1 MQILSKI
8 KGELAEGRTFL
19 QFGFLGA
26 LGQGFGMVAPLIIAR
41 FFSPVLLGSYY
52 LTKLVLFLFASLFL
66 SYMQTPFVVF
76 AGQERRRTGK
86 INKSFS
92 VQCAF
97 YAFSAAAFLFVVVF
111 GGKVIV
117 WFAKISLNDV
127 LFVALAFVGIALKT
141 VLCDLF
147 LALGQRMKNA
157 LAELVFGSISLICVS
172 AFCLAG
178 RINIQTVFLVY
189 FISGLLVTIVFTP
202 RLDFGLLTPFVF
214 DRQQFRDTLT
224 FAKWIIIGATASYF
238 IGWGDSIVLRFLT
251 PMSNV
256 GSYNLGYD
264 IFKGINMLI
273 FIIYVYFLPFVSQ
286 HINDSVKIREY
297 LLVKRPKI
305 FLLGLAGIVVCFVLA
320 PYAFRVVYR
329 GVYQDSVTVVRIL
342 LIGSVLALY
351 SIFYGAVFNAM
362 KKYRFTQTVNVLQV
376 LLNLLLDLILVPSMG
391 IRGAAIAAVVGY
403 AVRLVIYEVYFRVNI
418 RPSLQFSG

>member
-1 MQILSKI
+1 MLKRI
-8 KGELAEGRTFL
+8 KQELTEGKAFL

-26 LGQGFGMVAPLIIAR
+26 LGQGLGMIAPLVIAR
-41 FFSPVLLGSYY
+41 FFSSELLGSYY
-52 LTKLVLFLFASLFL
+52 LTKMVLFFFASLLL

-76 AGQERRRTGK
+76 ASQERGKTGK

-92 VQCAF
+92 VQCTF
-97 YAFSAAAFLFVVVF
+97 YAFSMTVFLLVIIF

-117 WFAKISLNDV
+117 WFAKISLKD
-127 LFVALAFVGIALKT
+127 LFFVVMAFVGIALKT
-141 VLCDLF
+141 VLCNLF
-147 LALGQRMKNA
+147 LALGQRMRNA
-157 LAELVFGSISLICVS
+157 LAEFVFGSTSLICVS

-189 FISGLLVTIVFTP
+189 FISGLLVAIVFTP

-214 DRQQFRDTLT
+214 DRQHFGDILA
-224 FAKWIIIGATASYF
+224 FAKWIIIGTTAAYF

-251 PMSNV
+251 SMSNV

-264 IFKGINMLI
+264 IFKGINMLV

-305 FLLGLAGIVVCFVLA
+305 FLLGLAGIAVCFVLA
-320 PYAFRVVYR
+320 PYVFKVVYR
-329 GVYQDSVTVVRIL
+329 GVYQDSVTIVRIL
-342 LIGSVLALY
+342 LTGSVLGLY
-351 SIFYGAVFNAM
+351 NVFYDAVFDAL
-362 KKYRFTQTVNVLQV
+362 KKYRVTQTAAVLQV
-376 LLNLLLDLILVPSMG
+376 LLNLILDVILVPLMG

-403 AVRLVIYEVYFRVNI
+403 AFRVTIYEIYFRTNV
-418 RPSLQFSG
+418 RHLLKSSG